1 MTLRVVPLDKAVHD
15 REGFSCGVPSLDD
28 YLKRQAAQDQKR
40 DVARA
45 FVLLWEGETQ
55 ILGYYTLSSSGIDLS
70 DLPEAQR
77 KKLPGYP
84 VVPAVLLGR
93 LAVDQSQ
100 KGKGLG
106 AYLLMHALERC
117 ALLSQEVAVYAVIVD
132 ALDDRAAK
140 FYEKYGFFGL
150 PGLECRLLLPIATI
164 RQLLKF

>member
-1 MTLRVVPLDKAVHD
+1 MTLRIVPLDKAVHN

-40 DVARA
+40 DVARP
-45 FVLLWEGETQ
+45 FVLLGESEKQ
-55 ILGYYTLSSSGIDLS
+55 ILGYYTLSSSGVDLS

-77 KKLPGYP
+77 KKLPAYP
-84 VVPAVLLGR
+84 VVPVILLGR

-106 AYLLMHALERC
+106 AHLLMHALERC
-117 ALLSQEVAVYAVIVD
+117 ALLSREVAVYAVVVD
-132 ALDDRAAK
+132 ALDDGAAR

-150 PGLECRLLLPIATI
+150 PGLERRLLLPMATI
-164 RQLLKF
+164 RQLLEF